1 MMPLWIISLLAL
13 ELLTIGL
20 LLGTAYREWQDERFL
35 ERLILGEHRAPR
47 ARSSR
52 ESRYGVA
59 SWETNL
65 CLNYQARCGSRQ
77 QAWWSSSR

>member
-20 LLGTAYREWQDERFL
+20 LLGTAYREWQDERLL

-47 ARSSR
+47 AQVEPR
-52 ESRYGVA
+52 ESLWRRLLGD
-59 SWETNL
+59 
-65 CLNYQARCGSRQ
+65 
-77 QAWWSSSR
+77 